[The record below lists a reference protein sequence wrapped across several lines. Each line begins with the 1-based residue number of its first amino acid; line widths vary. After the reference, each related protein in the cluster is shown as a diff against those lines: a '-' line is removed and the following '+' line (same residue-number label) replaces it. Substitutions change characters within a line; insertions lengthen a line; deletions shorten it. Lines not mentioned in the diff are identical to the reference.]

1 MANAEDIDTVRL
13 IISDPDGPDALLDE
27 YAIAAFVDLNGGN
40 LRLAAADALD
50 AIAISET
57 LVSKKI
63 RTQTL
68 TTDGPAVSAE
78 LRALADRQRALA
90 QAVLDAEDEGFFDVV
105 DTLAP
110 TCRPELTEHPY
121 TVWGL

>member
-1 MANAEDIDTVRL
+1 MVDAAEIDTVRL

-27 YAIAAFVDLNGGN
+27 GSIAGFIDLNGGN

-50 AIAISET
+50 AIATSEV

-68 TTDGPAVSAE
+68 STDGPAVSAE

-90 QAVLDAEDEGFFDVV
+90 QAAVDAEDVGVFDVV
-105 DTLAP
+105 DTVGSS
-110 TCRPELTEHPY
+110 CRPELTEY
-121 TVWGL
+121 EVWGL

>member
-1 MANAEDIDTVRL
+1 MATAEDIDTVRL

-27 YAIAAFVDLNGGN
+27 SAIAAFVDLNGGN

-50 AIAISET
+50 AIATSEA

-90 QAVLDAEDEGFFDVV
+90 QAVLDAEDVGVFDVV
-105 DTLAP
+105 DTVP
-110 TCRPELTEHPY
+110 SCRRPELTEHEF
-121 TVWGL
+121 WGL

>member
-1 MANAEDIDTVRL
+1 MVDATEIDTVRL

-27 YAIAAFVDLNGGN
+27 WSIAGFIDLNGGN

-50 AIAISET
+50 AIATSEV

-68 TTDGPAVSAE
+68 STDGPAVSAE

-90 QAVLDAEDEGFFDVV
+90 QAAVDAEDVGVFDVV

-110 TCRPELTEHPY
+110 TCRPELTEY
-121 TVWGL
+121 EAWGL

>member
-1 MANAEDIDTVRL
+1 MVDATEIDTVRL

-27 YAIAAFVDLNGGN
+27 WSIAGFIDLNGGN

-90 QAVLDAEDEGFFDVV
+90 QAAVDAEDVGVFDVV

-110 TCRPELTEHPY
+110 TCRPELTEY
-121 TVWGL
+121 EVWGL